1 MSHSTQRPVAIVTG
15 GAGSIGSAI
24 STALADAGF
33 SVCVAD
39 RSAEGCERVA
49 AGIPH
54 AFTFVGDLSD
64 TETVTTLI
72 ERAAERGPLLG
83 LVNSVGISPKND
95 GRKFNF
101 DEIDD
106 EAWSQIFDVNFFGP
120 ARVLRAALRRMPH
133 HEGAAIVNISSITAR
148 TGTGGPVGS
157 TFPPLLP
164 SSSHYAAT
172 KGALANLTRSLSRE
186 VAPLGIRVN
195 AVAPG
200 FIATAMTAST
210 QGAEAIFDQIPMGR
224 PGTPEDV
231 AAVVAFLLSPAAG
244 YVTGTTVQ
252 VDGGMLS

>member
-1 MSHSTQRPVAIVTG
+1 MTNPIQAPVAIVTG

-24 STALADAGF
+24 SAALARQGF

-39 RSAEGCERVA
+39 RSAEGCDRVA
-49 AGIPH
+49 ADIPN

-64 TETVTTLI
+64 PATVGELVD
-72 ERAAERGPLLG
+72 RARERGPILG
-83 LVNSVGISPKND
+83 LVNSVGISPKNN
-95 GRKFNF
+95 GHKFDF
-101 DEIDD
+101 DDIDD
-106 EAWSQIFDVNFFGP
+106 DSWNQIFDVNFFGP
-120 ARVLRAALRRMPH
+120 ARVLRAVLRHMPQH
-133 HEGAAIVNISSITAR
+133 AGAAIVNISSITAL

-164 SSSHYAAT
+164 ASSHYAAT

-186 VAPLGIRVN
+186 VAPRGIRVN

-210 QGAEAIFDQIPMGR
+210 EGTDLIFDQIPLGR

-244 YVTGTTVQ
+244 YVTGTTVK